1 MITTN
6 SLHDPDNQ
14 RGIQYADGGVTGAER
29 VYYPNPDKIKRYHE
43 EWEGVTGYLN
53 ELEMDCD

>member
-1 MITTN
+1 MTS
-6 SLHDPDNQ
+6 SLHETPDNQ
-14 RGIQYADGGVTGAER
+14 RGIQYADGGVTATDR
-29 VYYPNPDKIKRYHE
+29 VYYPNPEKIRRYHE

>member
-1 MITTN
+1 MHET
-6 SLHDPDNQ
+6 PDNQ
-14 RGIQYADGGVTGAER
+14 RGIQYADGGVTAADR
-29 VYYPNPDKIKRYHE
+29 VYYPNPEKIRRYHE